1 MLMVTAVILQLFE
14 IGSWNFCVAA
24 QYFQL
29 ERPLTLGFELSMLD
43 STPTSQLGFLTTP
56 ELDCQSSSSNRN
68 FTTWQ
73 CK

>member
-1 MLMVTAVILQLFE
+1 MLWVKAVILQLFE

-43 STPTSQLGFLTTP
+43 STPTSQMGFLTVRAAVVTVTSQHDSASK
-56 ELDCQSSSSNRN
+56 L
-68 FTTWQ
+68 
-73 CK
+73 